1 MERVSKLKVRELFR
15 LIPVS
20 TREAAEKVEFL
31 AVFSIFLLM
40 RKEKLYFEGKTHN
53 TNYIQH
59 KYIQ

>member
-20 TREAAEKVEFL
+20 TREAAEKVGFL

-53 TNYIQH
+53 TNCIQH